1 MSESWINLCTDGT
14 VQIALGDSEAG
25 EVKRNGKREWIMG
38 YNRNIGKY
46 SAFNAELWV
55 VLDGLALIHKGR
67 YDGVLIQTDSLE
79 VVKAIQDSSPSSS
92 NSTLIRRINIFDE
105 MPREVLALSPMIQE
119 MEKGS
124 GLRDTTEMEVI
135 RMAKA
140 RVERCTWLRRGGD
153 ISISAHL

>member
-1 MSESWINLCTDGT
+1 MSESWINLCTDGA
-14 VQIALGDSEAG
+14 VQIALGDFEAG

-38 YNRNIGKY
+38 YNRNLGKC

-92 NSTLIRRINIFDE
+92 NSTLIRRINVRSWAIQHF
-105 MPREVLALSPMIQE
+105 PREHNKVADCLA
-119 MEKGS
+119 K
-124 GLRDTTEMEVI
+124 
-135 RMAKA
+135 MAFH
-140 RVERCTWLRRGGD
+140 TNMSL
-153 ISISAHL
+153 